1 MRLWARSGPDFEH
14 MAQLLAAE
22 RARLRG
28 DSAQAR
34 VLYEQASQRA
44 RQQEF
49 VHHAA
54 LAWERLAAMLEDQR
68 RETEAAAAR
77 SEAAGLYA
85 KWGAL
90 AKLSA
95 LASEPRSMSGRLPY
109 RPR

>member
-1 MRLWARSGPDFEH
+1 